1 MSDNHL
7 FVGLD
12 VHKAT
17 IAIAVAEQGRT
28 GEVRYI
34 GSFPNKPASIISQLK
49 SLAERYGGIECVY
62 EAGPC
67 AYTLYR
73 KLMAAGIP
81 CIVVAPSKLPMPKGT
96 GKERP
101 SRCRR
106 TRTSATSGRSGTH
119 LGAGS
124 SP

>member
-1 MSDNHL
+1 MSDTHL

-17 IAIAVAEQGRT
+17 IAIAVAEQGRA

-34 GSFPNKPASIISQLK
+34 GSFPNKPASIISRLK
-49 SLAERYGGIECVY
+49 GLAERYGWIECVY
-62 EAGPC
+62 EAGSC

-81 CIVVAPSKLPMPKGT
+81 CIGLLLPSCPCPRDG
-96 GKERP
+96 
-101 SRCRR
+101 
-106 TRTSATSGRSGTH
+106 
-119 LGAGS
+119 
-124 SP
+124 